1 MKRLLTV
8 LTLLSLLLIAGPTAP
23 ANAGGARCSDNPYD
37 PECVITDDPGDGGG
51 GSGGDGGSG
60 GSPKYP
66 SCAAFTH
73 GIIVDRNEPPEASG
87 DSMPTDIDTYV
98 HATCVMGDGRL
109 GWVWFPPSASPEQLA
124 QSLLAR
130 IPLRPITVGM
140 APKQGTLL
148 VVGMPN
154 WMWAENP
161 SASTWGPVSA
171 SAGAM
176 RMTVEVESVTW
187 DMGDG
192 SKVKCGKGTKWS
204 GGPGGPSPTCGYV
217 YQRQGDYTVTATSHW
232 VAHWSGYGQ
241 AGDIPVNLSTTERVE
256 VGELQVIV
264 VRGK

>member
-1 MKRLLTV
+1 MRRIVAVLATLVAVLVTV
-8 LTLLSLLLIAGPTAP
+8 PQPVAAAGAD
-23 ANAGGARCSDNPYD
+23 CSDD
-37 PECVITDDPGDGGG
+37 PHDAECVITDNPGGGG
-51 GSGGDGGSG
+51 GSGGGGSGG

-66 SCAAFTH
+66 SCAVFTH
-73 GIIVDRNEPPEASG
+73 GIIVAIGEQPAASG
-87 DSMPTDIDTYV
+87 DPMPADIDTYM
-98 HATCVMGDGRL
+98 HATCVMGDGDL

-124 QSLLAR
+124 RSLLAR
-130 IPLRPITVGM
+130 IHLRPITVGI
-140 APKQGTLL
+140 APKPGTLM

-176 RMTVEVESVTW
+176 RMTVEVESVSW

-217 YQRQGDYTVTATSHW
+217 YEKQGHYTVTATSHW

-241 AGDIPVNLSTTERVE
+241 AGDIPVDLSTTEHVE

>member
-1 MKRLLTV
+1 MVVALGAAVALLLTA
-8 LTLLSLLLIAGPTAP
+8 TPAP
-23 ANAGGARCSDNPYD
+23 VAVADVKCDRAAEYCEITDNP
-37 PECVITDDPGDGGG
+37 GGGG
-51 GSGGDGGSG
+51 GSGGGGSSG

-66 SCAAFTH
+66 SCGAFSH
-73 GIIVDRNEPPEASG
+73 GIIVGRDEPPEASG
-87 DSMPTDIDTYV
+87 DPLPDDIDTYV

-124 QSLLAR
+124 RSLLAR
-130 IPLRPITVGM
+130 IPLRPITLGM
-140 APKQGTLL
+140 APKPGTLL

-192 SKVKCGKGTKWS
+192 SKVRCGKGTKWS

-217 YQRQGDYTVTATSHW
+217 YQKQGHYTVTATSHW

-241 AGDIPVNLSTTERVE
+241 AGDIPVDLSTTEHVE